1 MPGSAMELDWESVR
15 AELREYGQEH
25 LLRHLEQL
33 SESEKASLYAD
44 IKDVDFKKLSLLW
57 KDARGNLTDNGE
69 VKDDRLKPLDRS
81 IVGST
86 AKDKEAVS
94 RWSDIG
100 LKKISQGQV
109 AVLLLAGGQG
119 TRLGVSYPKGMYNV
133 GLPSGKTLYQLQAE
147 RILRLQNI
155 VLEKYGV
162 SAVIPWYIMTSDY
175 TKQPTLQFF
184 EENKYFGLEPENVIL
199 FEQFTLPC
207 LDFEGR
213 VLLSKPGAIARAPD
227 GNGGLYT
234 ALASPRNSVL
244 GDMERRG
251 IACVHIYCV
260 DNILVKM
267 ADPVFVG
274 FCQEKGAECGA
285 KVVQKVLP
293 TEKVGVVC
301 SCDGLYQVVEYSEI
315 SIKIAEMRDED
326 GSLTFKAGNICNH
339 FVTMDFLNRVCTRHE
354 NELTHHVAKKKI
366 THVTDGGDLV
376 TPTQPNGLKLEKFV
390 FDVFQFASKFAVLEV
405 LREDEFSPM
414 KNAPGAGK
422 NTPTTARMALMD
434 LHYRQLLAAGG
445 ALVNKDNK
453 KLPLMMRRESDL
465 MDEAELVCEISP
477 LVSYFGEGLEEL
489 CKGERYHP
497 PVHITNGKSQ

>member
-1 MPGSAMELDWESVR
+1 MK
-15 AELREYGQEH
+15 EYGQEH
-25 LLRHLEQL
+25 LLQHWQRLD
-33 SESEKASLYAD
+33 ESEKASLYKD
-44 IKDVDFKKLSLLW
+44 IKDVDFKKLSKLW
-57 KDARGNLTDNGE
+57 KEAQKSMTENGAL
-69 VKDDRLKPLDRS
+69 KDDRLKPLDSS

-94 RWSDIG
+94 RWCEKG
-100 LKKISQGQV
+100 LQKISQGEV

-155 VLEKYGV
+155 VLKKYGV
-162 SAVIPWYIMTSDY
+162 TATIPWYIMTSDY
-175 TKQPTLQFF
+175 TKAPTRKFF
-184 EENKYFGLEPENVIL
+184 EENRYFGLKAENVII

-207 LDFEGR
+207 MDMEGR
-213 VLLSKPGAIARAPD
+213 MLLSNASSLSRAPD

-234 ALASPRNSVL
+234 ALASQQNTVL
-244 GDMERRG
+244 ADMKSRG
-251 IACVHIYCV
+251 ITSMHIYCV

-274 FCQEKGAECGA
+274 FCVEKGAECGA

-301 SCDGLYQVVEYSEI
+301 SCDGVYQVVEYSEI
-315 SIKIAEMRDED
+315 SIKIAEMRDPD

-339 FVTMDFLNRVCTRHE
+339 FLTYEFLEKVCRQHE
-354 NELTHHVAKKKI
+354 EELFHHIAKKKI
-366 THVTDGGDLV
+366 PFVNEEGCLV
-376 TPTQPNGLKLEKFV
+376 TPKEPNGIKLEKFV

-405 LREDEFSPM
+405 LREDEFSPL
-414 KNAPGAGK
+414 KNGPGGSS
-422 NTPTTARMALMD
+422 NTPLTARHALMD

-445 ALVNKDNK
+445 SLINKDGK
-453 KLPLMMRRESDL
+453 KLPLMLRRESDVMEDTAL
-465 MDEAELVCEISP
+465 ICEISP
-477 LVSYFGEGLEEL
+477 LVSYFGEDLEEL
-489 CKGERYHP
+489 CRGKQYHP
-497 PVHITNGKSQ
+497 PVHIENGRSQSAS